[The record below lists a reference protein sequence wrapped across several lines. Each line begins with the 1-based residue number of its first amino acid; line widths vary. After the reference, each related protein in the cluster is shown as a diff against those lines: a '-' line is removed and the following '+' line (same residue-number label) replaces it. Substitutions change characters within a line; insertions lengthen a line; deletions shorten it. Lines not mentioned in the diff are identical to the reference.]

1 MNRRRGL
8 VAANAG
14 AAPASQPPPS
24 ARVPARGSAT
34 DGRDTLDARDALDAR
49 RRFRVTVAE
58 FRVEDE
64 NARTRLIGDICCLLR
79 EPAIPESAR
88 SAGLELIGWL
98 ARRMPGEAAHA
109 LGVQEARRAQRTG
122 RKAR

>member
-1 MNRRRGL
+1 MNRRPRD
-8 VAANAG
+8 
-14 AAPASQPPPS
+14 ASTGPS
-24 ARVPARGSAT
+24 FASPTRPARIAAGVPNA
-34 DGRDTLDARDALDAR
+34 DARDAR
-49 RRFRVTVAE
+49 RRLGAAVGDFCVG
-58 FRVEDE
+58 DE
-64 NARTRLIGDICCLLR
+64 TARTRLIGDLCCLLR

-109 LGVQEARRAQRTG
+109 LGVQEARRAQRSG